1 MPSPRVITH
10 RICHRDRDHRHT
22 SHTPPPD
29 GRESTLSQR
38 PRADQ
43 PADGPAA
50 RTSTALVGLALA
62 PLTRYP
68 PPTMHRPPLALLL
81 LALLATLLL
90 AAPALAAPLT
100 PAEAVRI
107 AVERDP
113 GLRAAGLRIREQ
125 RAAVTAAE
133 GAFDLQITGRLD
145 YNTSRRTL
153 TVEEPTVDGDVVT
166 LRRRFDTRQGA
177 FDIGL
182 LQPLVWGTR
191 VSLDFANDFTATD
204 NPFQNCIPGL
214 TSSEC
219 YETQLRLTL
228 TQPLLRGFGQDV
240 NTAAI
245 ETAEAQVDAARLQ
258 QRETAEALIATVVS
272 AWAELAYAAQA
283 VEIRAQAL
291 TLAREQLAATE
302 AQIEVGRLA
311 PADRPVVAQ
320 AVARRTRELA
330 VAELA
335 LADRQATL
343 AVWLDREDVSA
354 APFGE
359 AEAFALT
366 LDAAASAAEAENP
379 TIALRA
385 IERRQLETSLRVQ
398 EDSGRPRLDLSLVA
412 AQAGISDR
420 YGEALASLPDNDTH
434 FYGASLEFA
443 WAPANN
449 AAEGESA
456 RVRFALRAL
465 EAELQSLRESVRIE
479 VGEAVRAALAADTTV
494 KLDTEV
500 AALAADAVEAE
511 RLKFESGR
519 ATNLD
524 VLQVQQ
530 DLAEA
535 RLTVARAE
543 ADRLIARVRVQ
554 QLTGGLLDAYGLQL
568 AEP

>member
-1 MPSPRVITH
+1 
-10 RICHRDRDHRHT
+10 
-22 SHTPPPD
+22 
-29 GRESTLSQR
+29 
-38 PRADQ
+38 
-43 PADGPAA
+43 
-50 RTSTALVGLALA
+50 
-62 PLTRYP
+62 
-68 PPTMHRPPLALLL
+68 MHRPPLALLL